1 MKKERVFMKKEGI
14 QPAQLGDELAMLN
27 VDSGEYF
34 VINEVGKDVWEQI
47 DGKKNIQQVIEEL
60 IKIYDADSEAIEKDV
75 SVFLKELEEA
85 KVISEVQR

>member
-1 MKKERVFMKKEGI
+1 
-14 QPAQLGDELAMLN
+14 MLN

>member
-1 MKKERVFMKKEGI
+1 MEKERVFIKKEGI

-47 DGKKNIQQVIEEL
+47 DGEKNVQQVIEEL
-60 IKIYDADSEAIEKDV
+60 TKTYDADSEEIEKDV
-75 SVFLKELEEA
+75 SVFIKELEEA